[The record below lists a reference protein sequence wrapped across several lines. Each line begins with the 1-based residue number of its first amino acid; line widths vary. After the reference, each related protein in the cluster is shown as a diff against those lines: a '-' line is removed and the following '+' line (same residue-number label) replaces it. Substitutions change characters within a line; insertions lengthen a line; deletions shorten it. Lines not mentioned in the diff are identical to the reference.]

1 VYIEE
6 RKNRK
11 MSQSDYIE
19 LKKIATELK
28 INKFS
33 PIFGSQE
40 YTDFT
45 KYSLENNV
53 SNTKTTYNRLIPAS
67 TQVIF
72 SMERN
77 NQNCPTF
84 INCNNTN
91 TRTNRRPLI
100 GLQIPAR
107 PSRPLAEKTLEKM
120 GLLKTIKQTEICLC
134 NITPESKK
142 GINNPSSW
150 NRPTFG

>member
-1 VYIEE
+1 
-6 RKNRK
+6 

-53 SNTKTTYNRLIPAS
+53 TNTKITYNRLIPTN

-77 NQNCPTF
+77 NQNCPIF
-84 INCNNTN
+84 IDCNNTN

-107 PSRPLAEKTLEKM
+107 PSRPLAEKTLEQR
-120 GLLKTIKQTEICLC
+120 GQIKTIKQTELCLC
-134 NITPESKK
+134 NVTNENKK
-142 GINNPSSW
+142 GVYNLSSW
-150 NRPTFG
+150 NRPTLGKY